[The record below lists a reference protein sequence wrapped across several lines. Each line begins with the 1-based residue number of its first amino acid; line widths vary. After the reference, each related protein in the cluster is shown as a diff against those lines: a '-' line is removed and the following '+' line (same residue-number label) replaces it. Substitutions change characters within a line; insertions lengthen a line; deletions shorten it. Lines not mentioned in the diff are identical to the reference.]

1 MRVVRLALIYTG
13 GLLVAL
19 GALWALQGLGI
30 IAWPPQSAM
39 LAQREWALYG
49 GITAVIGFIIVRIG
63 AARRGPGSKD

>member
-1 MRVVRLALIYTG
+1 VLRLALIFAG

-30 IAWPPQSAM
+30 IAWPPDSAM

-49 GITAVIGFIIVRIG
+49 GIAVMIGLVILRLASRIG
-63 AARRGPGSKD
+63 GRRD